1 MPDSCGLQRFDDH
14 VSYSHPCHGFHPEV
28 GAQQSQSG
36 ALVDQPTSVAF
47 MVSSSPEL
55 SLSRDMGSLSQ
66 AAAERYVLAGN
77 FVEHDQQIV
86 RRDSSSRHHSV
97 IQGLQQS

>member
-1 MPDSCGLQRFDDH
+1 M
-14 VSYSHPCHGFHPEV
+14 GFHFKL
-28 GAQQSQSG
+28 S
-36 ALVDQPTSVAF
+36 LV
-47 MVSSSPEL
+47 

-97 IQGLQQS
+97 IQCLQQSQPLVLRTSGDERDLQYNQVVRIFEAQERRRMTELASRQN